1 MLYTIFSKCI
11 NILAPKI
18 ANCDIFNE
26 YIIDVCKNYEFMNDR
41 DVIHA
46 LKHNDI
52 AELDNLIRSF
62 YGNNINDIA
71 KQCSEPTYITDPT
84 GITSMHY
91 MPYMALTIFSIVF
104 IKNIILSLYNI

>member
-1 MLYTIFSKCI
+1 MLYAIFSKCI

-26 YIIDVCKNYEFMNDR
+26 YIIDVCKNYEFINDR
-41 DVIHA
+41 DVMHA

-52 AELDNLIRSF
+52 AELDNLISSF

-71 KQCSEPTYITDPT
+71 KQCSEPTEPTNITDPT

-91 MPYMALTIFSIVF
+91 MVLTIFSIVF